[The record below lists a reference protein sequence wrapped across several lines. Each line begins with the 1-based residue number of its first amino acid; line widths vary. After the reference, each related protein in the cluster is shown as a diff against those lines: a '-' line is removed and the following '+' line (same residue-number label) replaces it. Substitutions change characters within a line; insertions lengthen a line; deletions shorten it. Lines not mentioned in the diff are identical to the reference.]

1 MTYESGTLEPDVV
14 RGMFDRIAPVYDLMN
29 HVMTAGLDRR
39 WRRLAASEVV
49 WPGDRVLDS
58 CCGTGDL
65 AVEDERRGGRVVGST
80 SRSAM
85 LERARKKSGAIEW
98 VQADAL
104 ALPFEDA
111 ASMRPRWASA
121 CATSPTSKAVCTSS
135 PACCAREAGSPCS
148 RSRGRKGPL
157 KPFFRLWFDVLVPF
171 AGRVLPG
178 GKAYTYLPASVRR
191 FPGPDDL
198 STLAR
203 ARRLRRRALPAPRG
217 RQRRPARGDS
227 SVNADAVLHE
237 ASPYLVELEERLVAA
252 VDRYPGLVAA
262 VGRNA
267 IAAGGKRMR
276 PLLVHLTAPDRE
288 TALRG
293 GVAVELAHVATL
305 VHDDVIDGAELRR
318 GRSSAWQEHGEGAAR
333 AGGDYLFS
341 RAFAELASAGDI
353 DGVGVLAR
361 ACLALARGEAMQ
373 KRQEHDPE
381 TPIDAY
387 LDRIALKTGK
397 LFEAACL
404 LGSRD
409 ERLGEFGLALGIA
422 FQIADDILDCV
433 GDTIETGKIAG
444 ADLREG
450 VPTLPLLLASR
461 EDPVVRDALEGGST
475 EGVLVRVA
483 ATSALQRSRE
493 VALDYARKA
502 RGLLRDEPELEALTH
517 IVIDRER

>member
-1 MTYESGTLEPDVV
+1 
-14 RGMFDRIAPVYDLMN
+14 
-29 HVMTAGLDRR
+29 
-39 WRRLAASEVV
+39 
-49 WPGDRVLDS
+49 
-58 CCGTGDL
+58 
-65 AVEDERRGGRVVGST
+65 
-80 SRSAM
+80 
-85 LERARKKSGAIEW
+85 
-98 VQADAL
+98 
-104 ALPFEDA
+104 
-111 ASMRPRWASA
+111 
-121 CATSPTSKAVCTSS
+121 
-135 PACCAREAGSPCS
+135 
-148 RSRGRKGPL
+148 
-157 KPFFRLWFDVLVPF
+157 
-171 AGRVLPG
+171 
-178 GKAYTYLPASVRR
+178 
-191 FPGPDDL
+191 
-198 STLAR
+198 
-203 ARRLRRRALPAPRG
+203 
-217 RQRRPARGDS
+217 
-227 SVNADAVLHE
+227 VNAEAVLHE
-237 ASPYLVELEERLVAA
+237 ASPYLVELEARLVAA

-276 PLLVHLTAPDRE
+276 PLLVHLTAPERE

-318 GRSSAWQEHGEGAAR
+318 GRSSVWHEHGESAAR
-333 AGGDYLFS
+333 AGGDYLFA

-381 TPIDAY
+381 TSIDAY
-387 LDRIALKTGK
+387 LDRISLKTGK

-409 ERLGEFGLALGIA
+409 ERLGEFGLTLGIA

-433 GDTIETGKIAG
+433 GDTIETGKIPG

-461 EDPVVRDALEGGST
+461 EDPVVRDALEGGPT

-493 VALDYARKA
+493 MALDYARKA

>member
-1 MTYESGTLEPDVV
+1 
-14 RGMFDRIAPVYDLMN
+14 
-29 HVMTAGLDRR
+29 
-39 WRRLAASEVV
+39 
-49 WPGDRVLDS
+49 
-58 CCGTGDL
+58 
-65 AVEDERRGGRVVGST
+65 
-80 SRSAM
+80 
-85 LERARKKSGAIEW
+85 
-98 VQADAL
+98 
-104 ALPFEDA
+104 
-111 ASMRPRWASA
+111 
-121 CATSPTSKAVCTSS
+121 
-135 PACCAREAGSPCS
+135 
-148 RSRGRKGPL
+148 
-157 KPFFRLWFDVLVPF
+157 
-171 AGRVLPG
+171 
-178 GKAYTYLPASVRR
+178 
-191 FPGPDDL
+191 
-198 STLAR
+198 
-203 ARRLRRRALPAPRG
+203 
-217 RQRRPARGDS
+217 
-227 SVNADAVLHE
+227 
-237 ASPYLVELEERLVAA
+237 
-252 VDRYPGLVAA
+252 
-262 VGRNA
+262 
-267 IAAGGKRMR
+267 MR
-276 PLLVHLTAPDRE
+276 PLLVHLTALDRE